1 MLDKYSWSAAA
12 YYSAKRIIARK
23 YRAKS
28 FLAET
33 LLADV
38 VKDIGECFDYRVW
51 GGVVRCLSSDG
62 YIKINSFG
70 RAKSSRGSF
79 KPKWVKCPDWWKK

>member
-23 YRAKS
+23 YRVKA

-38 VKDIGECFDYRVW
+38 VKDIGETYDYRCF
-51 GGVVRCLSSDG
+51 GSVVKSLSADG
-62 YIKINSFG
+62 FITTF
-70 RAKSSRGSF
+70 RFAPAKSSNGGCKRLWDKVPNWS
-79 KPKWVKCPDWWKK
+79 KK